1 MADEEKK
8 DAPDFAMLRAVEV
21 LASIANR
28 ARTTPGVPPPPI
40 DRPVVLFNETQAFS
54 IGTTTK
60 REVERSLG
68 TGFSYPA
75 KGWHT
80 YSVHGPQSERWL
92 ISLFYKDDLVV
103 GIEHY
108 VPKSDGAPKLQPRNI
123 GGFRLIPGEVGL
135 GTPFS
140 ALDARYVPAVGG
152 PGTVVYDTSY
162 EIRFPGGLA
171 YVMGNL
177 GTIER
182 LVIYAAP

>member
-92 ISLFYKDDLVV
+92 ISLFYKDDIVV
-103 GIEHY
+103 G
-108 VPKSDGAPKLQPRNI
+108 
-123 GGFRLIPGEVGL
+123 GEVGL

>member
-40 DRPVVLFNETQAFS
+40 DRPVVLFNETQAFR

-92 ISLFYKDDLVV
+92 ISLFYKDDIVV

-108 VPKSDGAPKLQPRNI
+108 VPKSDSAPKLQPRNI

-171 YVMGNL
+171 YVMGNA